1 LAAGDVF
8 RAKHQW
14 PKWAWH
20 AGSQLTFT
28 VCSVEQVQQGAR
40 LTTVFSMP
48 WPAMRCYLIILALA
62 AAPVLAAGPSVVQEL
77 TAAGE
82 ILPFEVIRDRVKASV
97 QGEYVGVEFH
107 EQSRSYR
114 FRFVNAGVLFNV
126 DVDART
132 GARINRRQRF

>member
-1 LAAGDVF
+1 LAAGGVF

-14 PKWAWH
+14 PNCVDAARH
-20 AGSQLTFT
+20 PLTFT
-28 VCSVEQVQQGAR
+28 VCSEEQVQQEMS

-48 WPAMRCYLIILALA
+48 WPAMRCYFIILALV

-82 ILPFEVIRDRVKASV
+82 ILPFEIIRDRVKASV

-107 EQSRSYR
+107 EQTRSYR